1 MRPKTPAKPTWR
13 DVFFTH
19 VRQAA
24 AYHEAL
30 RHEVTEPLCYGSLQ
44 HETASNAIIRH
55 LRQEAKL
62 PVADPDFQLPWLR
75 TK

>member
-1 MRPKTPAKPTWR
+1 MRPRTPVKPTWR

-30 RHEVTEPLCYGSLQ
+30 RQEVTDPLCYGSLQ
-44 HETASNAIIRH
+44 HEKASNETIRRI
-55 LRQEAKL
+55 RQEAGL
-62 PVADPDFQLPWLR
+62 PVADLDFQLPWLR